1 LQKQER
7 CTKNERPVGPQPL
20 TYVHTNTGCSPRCH
34 SITLRDATGIPWTSH
49 SSWLLSLLREN
60 ELLLRG
66 LPRCSS
72 REQWYTGLISG
83 RVTRNRAR

>member
-1 LQKQER
+1 MHKER
-7 CTKNERPVGPQPL
+7 ETCGT
-20 TYVHTNTGCSPRCH
+20 TTSYVHTNTGCSPRCH
-34 SITLRDATGIPWTSH
+34 SITLRDAMGIPWTSH

-60 ELLLRG
+60 ELLLRA

-72 REQWYTGLISG
+72 REQWYTGLISD